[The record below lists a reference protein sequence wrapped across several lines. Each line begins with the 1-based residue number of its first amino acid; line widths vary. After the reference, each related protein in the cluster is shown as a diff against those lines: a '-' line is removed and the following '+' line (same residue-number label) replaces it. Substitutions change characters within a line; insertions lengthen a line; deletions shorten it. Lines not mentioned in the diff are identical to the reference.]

1 MTVTRALARPM
12 MAGMF
17 VVGGID
23 ALRNPASKVPTAEDV
38 APKLAEP
45 LGLPSDPVTLV
56 RINGGVQVVAGS
68 LMALGKLPRLSA
80 LALAASLGPT
90 TYAGHRFWEETD
102 ERQRTQQQ
110 IQFMKNVSM
119 LGGLI
124 MAAADTGGRPSVT
137 WRAKRA
143 AKKASKAAGDAGR
156 SAAKLTSDAVA
167 GAATVKRR
175 AAKAVRKTS

>member
-1 MTVTRALARPM
+1 M

-17 VVGGID
+17 VVGGMD
-23 ALRNPASKVPTAEDV
+23 ALRNPTTKVPKAEQV

-45 LGLPSDPVTLV
+45 LGLPSDPETLV
-56 RINGGVQVVAGS
+56 RINGAVQVVGGTLLAF
-68 LMALGKLPRLSA
+68 GKLPRLSA

-102 ERQRTQQQ
+102 DRQRAQQQ

-124 MAAADTGGRPSVT
+124 IAAADTGGRPSVT

-143 AKKASKAAGDAGR
+143 AN
-156 SAAKLTSDAVA
+156 
-167 GAATVKRR
+167 R
-175 AAKAVRKTS
+175 AAKALKRAS